1 MHRAF
6 RRFLGFGRGGFRG
19 LPRLGAAAARIA
31 PLARLPRPV
40 SEWIVSEP
48 ARVGELVRVEVED
61 GVAVVT
67 LDRPE
72 VLNALSFET
81 LAQLG
86 AAAARLGADP
96 SVRAV
101 IFTGAGEKAFCA
113 GADLKERAG
122 FTEEQTRAFVA
133 RIGSSFEAVAALP
146 MPTLAAI
153 GGVAYGGGCE
163 LALACDLRVM
173 AKGAQIGLTET
184 SLAIIPGAGG
194 TQRLPR
200 LVGVAR
206 AKELIFTARRVGA
219 EEALSLGLVE
229 VLAEPGQ
236 ALAKSREL
244 AQAMARNGPLAVRA
258 AKEAIDLV
266 DRGGELAANLRRERE
281 IYLQRVLPS
290 ADRLE
295 ALAAFR
301 EKRPPR
307 FSGR

>member
-1 MHRAF
+1 MSESV
-6 RRFLGFGRGGFRG
+6 
-19 LPRLGAAAARIA
+19 
-31 PLARLPRPV
+31 RPV
-40 SEWIVSEP
+40 SE
-48 ARVGELVRVEVED
+48 LVRVQVEG
-61 GVAVVT
+61 GVALVT

-72 VLNALSFET
+72 VMNALSYET

-86 AAAARLGADP
+86 AAAARLHGDP
-96 SVRAV
+96 GVRVA
-101 IFTGAGEKAFCA
+101 IFTGAGDKAFCA

-133 RIGSSFEAVAALP
+133 RIGGTFEAVAALP
-146 MPTLAAI
+146 MPTIAAV

-173 AKGAQIGLTET
+173 ARGAQIGLTET
-184 SLAIIPGAGG
+184 ALAIIPGAGG

-219 EEALSLGLVE
+219 EEALALGLVE
-229 VLAEPGQ
+229 ALAEPGQ
-236 ALAKSREL
+236 ALGKAREL
-244 AQAMARNGPLAVRA
+244 AEAIARNGPLAVRA

-266 DRGGELAANLRRERE
+266 DRGGELAASLRRERE